1 MHAGLW
7 LHKGASRSSNNAALR
22 GWSKGTETV
31 KFMPKAALRGST
43 SIYAAVIA
51 AGLIA
56 APAMA
61 QDATD
66 SAAAECPDADQDGV
80 CDPVSTLPS
89 ADGSDTGGA
98 IVVTGS
104 RIRRDEFSTI
114 EPITVVTAEE
124 ITQGGFNSAADALQS
139 SEVTAGAGQIN
150 NFYGGFVTA
159 GGTGANTLGLR
170 NLGPART
177 LVLLNGRRLA
187 PAGTRGNVLA
197 ADLNVL
203 PTAIVDRIEVL
214 KAGASSVYGSDAVA
228 GVVNIITDSRVR
240 GLTLDAQVNVPE
252 VGAGVDRRVA
262 ATFGFGDDRLDI
274 IGSVEWRKRDAL
286 RLNDVDFTSCPV
298 PGFKLDADS
307 PFGSDDPFPL
317 GDPRNCFTI
326 DNGGVTINTLG
337 LPNRTGIGRTSGT
350 LGTFN
355 RFVPAPGQGGGT
367 TPGYLGVGLYDR
379 DSFDPASQEEELIT
393 PVETYTGFLAG
404 SYDIN
409 ALGNAEVYA
418 EVLATRRKSSSLLYR
433 QFSLDYLRGSPL
445 LPIEFRNGLFANPTN
460 TTSGQQIAARAFIG
474 FGLTDSF
481 QEVDYVR
488 AGGGLRGDFFIPG
501 WRYDA
506 YVGKSWTDGTYEIE
520 SFLIDRVAF
529 ATDVVQNA
537 DGSFSCRSAA
547 SNPSCVPAPALSAAV
562 IGGNL
567 PQAFRDYILVNT
579 IGTTKFRETTAVF
592 NIDGPL
598 FTLPAGDV
606 QLALGAEY
614 RKQEINDTPDDNS
627 IRGNLLGLTAGTPTR
642 GSDNVKEVF
651 GEIFV
656 PLLADRP
663 FFHNVNLNAS
673 ARYTDYASYGSD
685 TTYKVAGE
693 WEFFPG
699 FGIRGSYGTSY
710 RAPALAE
717 QFLGATSGFIAAAND
732 PCDAD
737 GFPAD
742 PATYSQAQQQR
753 AANCAA
759 VGIDVTTFQQNNGI
773 TSFTRG
779 GAETG
784 LSAETSRNWSV
795 GAVLQPR
802 ISATT
807 TLALAIDYF
816 DIKVSNGVSSL
827 GGTTILSRCYNAT
840 DFSPTEGFCRFVQ
853 RDANQALTVTSG
865 FVNLSEDV
873 VKGYE
878 FTGRF
883 ATEVAGGR
891 LTLNANVTKY
901 TEQSDRLFPEEILL
915 DANGTLNVPDWVAN
929 GDITYRTGPVTL
941 RYGVSWF
948 DSSSG
953 TAELNQ
959 TSRTTGVVNQAN
971 VDILN
976 EFYQIEVPDYFLHS
990 ASVQFNLTEKFE
1002 LTLGVRNL
1010 FDKEPP
1016 KVTTYYTTIG
1026 NAPLYS
1032 GYDYT
1037 GRQWFVNTNF
1047 KF

>member
-1 MHAGLW
+1 MLKSISLGGARRVALYAGVGL
-7 LHKGASRSSNNAALR
+7 AAL
-22 GWSKGTETV
+22 
-31 KFMPKAALRGST
+31 A
-43 SIYAAVIA
+43 
-51 AGLIA
+51 A
-56 APAMA
+56 APAFA
-61 QDATD
+61 QDTTQV
-66 SAAAECPDADQDGV
+66 ECPDEDQDGV
-80 CDPVSTLPS
+80 CDPVSSDTTG
-89 ADGSDTGGA
+89 ADGATAAAPGSDGA

-104 RIRRDEFSTI
+104 RIRRPDEFSAI
-114 EPITVVTAEE
+114 EPLTVVTAEE
-124 ITQGGFNSAADALQS
+124 ITQSGFNSATDALQS
-139 SEVTAGAGQIN
+139 AAVTAGAGQIN

-214 KAGASSVYGSDAVA
+214 KAGASSIYGSDAVA
-228 GVVNIITDSRVR
+228 GVVNIITDNALR

-252 VGAGVDRRVA
+252 VGAGVDKRIA
-262 ATFGFGDDRLDI
+262 ATFGFEADRLNV
-274 IGSVEWRKRDAL
+274 IGSVEYRKRNAL
-286 RLNDVDFTSCPV
+286 RLNDRDFTSCPI
-298 PGFKLDADS
+298 PGFRLDADS
-307 PFGSDDPFPL
+307 PLGSDDPFPL

-337 LPNRTGIGRTSGT
+337 YTVLGTDANGNPALVGVPAIGRTSGT

-355 RFVPAPGQGGGT
+355 RFVPAPGQGGGAL
-367 TPGYLGVGLYDR
+367 PGFLGVGTYDR
-379 DSFDPASQEEELIT
+379 DSFDPRSQEEELIT
-393 PVETYTGFLAG
+393 PVETYTGFLAAN
-404 SYDIN
+404 YDLDM
-409 ALGNAEVYA
+409 LGGAEIYG

-433 QFSLDYLRGSPL
+433 QLSLDYLQGSPL
-445 LPIEFRNGLFANPTN
+445 LPVELRNGYFANATN
-460 TTSGQQIAARAFIG
+460 TTSGRRIAARAFIG
-474 FGLTDSF
+474 FGLTDSV

-488 AGGGLRGDFFIPG
+488 AGGGIRGDFFFPG

-520 SFLIDRVAF
+520 SFLIDRIAS
-529 ATDVVQNA
+529 ATDAVQNA
-537 DGSFSCRSAA
+537 DGSFSCRSQA
-547 SNPSCVPAPALSAAV
+547 SNPSCVAAPFLTADV

-579 IGTTKFRETTAVF
+579 IGTTKFRETTATLNF
-592 NIDGPL
+592 DGPL
-598 FTLPAGDV
+598 FALPGGDV
-606 QLALGAEY
+606 QLAVGAEY
-614 RKQEINDTPDDNS
+614 RKQRIDDTPDDNS

-642 GSDNVKEVF
+642 GTDSVKEVF
-651 GEIFV
+651 GEVFV
-656 PLLADRP
+656 PLLSDRP
-663 FFHNVNLNAS
+663 FFQNLSLNAS
-673 ARYTDYASYGSD
+673 VRYTDYESYGSD
-685 TTYKVAGE
+685 VTYKVAGE
-693 WEFFPG
+693 WEFFRG

-717 QFLGATSGFIAAAND
+717 QFLGETSGFIAAAND

-737 GFPAD
+737 NFPRANGA
-742 PATYSQAQQQR
+742 PNPGAYTPAQQQR

-759 VGIDVTTFQQNNGI
+759 IGINVATFQQNNGI

-795 GAVLQPR
+795 GAVAKPDLGG
-802 ISATT
+802 TT
-807 TLALAIDYF
+807 TLALAVDYF
-816 DIKVSNGVSSL
+816 DIKVENGVSALS
-827 GGTTILSRCYNAT
+827 GTTILNRCYNDT
-840 DFSPTEGFCRFVQ
+840 DFDPNAGFCRFVE
-853 RDANQALTVTSG
+853 RDGNNILTVTSG

-883 ATEVAGGR
+883 ATTIFDGR
-891 LTLNANVTKY
+891 FTLNANVTKY
-901 TEQSDRLFPEEILL
+901 TEQSDRTFPEEILL
-915 DANGTLNVPDWVAN
+915 DANGTLNVPDWVGNFDA
-929 GDITYRTGPVTL
+929 TYRKGPVLL
-941 RYGVSWF
+941 RYGVEWF
-948 DSSSG
+948 DESAG
-953 TAELNQ
+953 TAEYNQ

-971 VDILN
+971 VETLN
-976 EFYQIEVPDYFLHS
+976 EFYKIEVPAYFLHS
-990 ASVQFNLTEKFE
+990 ASVQFNVTDDFE
-1002 LTLGVRNL
+1002 MTVGVRNI
-1010 FDKEPP
+1010 FDTDPP
-1016 KVTTYYTTIG
+1016 RVTTYYTTIG

-1037 GRQWFVNTNF
+1037 GRTWFVNTNF